1 MMVTKMKVGEI
12 VEGYKTPPNPKDI
25 SLDGKRVK
33 LVPLK
38 AEKHSFNLFEANIKD
53 KGGENWTYL
62 PYGPF
67 GSIEKFTEWIKS
79 VEDGSDPV
87 FFSIIRKIDN
97 KAAGVASYLRIKP
110 YSGSIEVGHINYSP
124 LLQNSTEGTEAMY
137 LMMKWAF
144 ENGYRRYEWKCNA
157 LNVKSRNAAQRL
169 GFSFEGVFR
178 QMMISKGRNR
188 DTAWFATID
197 KEWEDLKKCFETFLS
212 KDNFSKDGVPLVSL
226 SSLSKPLLYKLDSM
240 ELS

>member
-1 MMVTKMKVGEI
+1 MKVGEI
-12 VEGYKTPPNPKDI
+12 LDGYKTPPNPKDI
-25 SLDGKRVK
+25 SLDGELVK

-53 KGGENWTYL
+53 KEGGNWTYL

-67 GSIEKFTEWIKS
+67 DSIEEFSEWIKS

-87 FFSIIRKIDN
+87 FFAIIRKIDN

-188 DTAWFATID
+188 DTAWFAIID
-197 KEWEDLKKCFETFLS
+197 QEWEDFKKCFETYLS
-212 KDNFSKDGVPLVSL
+212 KDNFSKVGVQLVSL
-226 SSLSKPLLYKLDSM
+226 SSLTKPLLYKLDSM

>member
-1 MMVTKMKVGEI
+1 MKVGEI
-12 VEGYKTPPNPKDI
+12 VDDYKTPPNPKGI
-25 SLDGKRVK
+25 SLEGA
-33 LVPLK
+33 LVYLAPLI
-38 AEKHSFNLFEANIKD
+38 AEKHSSDLFNANTKD
-53 KGGENWTYL
+53 KEGENWIYL

-67 GSIEKFTEWIKS
+67 DSIEKYSKWIKT
-79 VEDGSDPV
+79 VEDGRDPV
-87 FFSIIRKIDN
+87 FFAIIRKIDN
-97 KAAGVASYLRIKP
+97 KAAGVASYLRVKP
-110 YSGSIEVGHINYSP
+110 NNGSIEVGHINFSP

-137 LMMKWAF
+137 LMMKWVF

-169 GFSFEGVFR
+169 GFSFEGIFR

-197 KEWEDLKKCFETFLS
+197 KEWKGLKKCFETFLS